1 MSASSLEAARNAL
14 SQLLSLTDEEGSPV
28 GPTTEGDLNGELS
41 ALPPSSNRAAIEDVY
56 NRIRTALGL
65 EEMPEGSVSFFKRL
79 EDGEEEYHLRY
90 NLSPAGKTGR
100 EERIIGQVDVGT
112 VFILARRLPAG
123 GDGNEGPS
131 DDQERLTA
139 EVDQSR
145 ELESGAKVTTETTW
159 KNGQLGPVE
168 LGTIEAF
175 FVPAVDLLER
185 EDE

>member
-1 MSASSLEAARNAL
+1 MYS
-14 SQLLSLTDEEGSPV
+14 
-28 GPTTEGDLNGELS
+28 
-41 ALPPSSNRAAIEDVY
+41 
-56 NRIRTALGL
+56 RIRTALGL

-90 NLSPAGKTGR
+90 SLSPEGKIGR
-100 EERIIGQVDVGT
+100 EERIIGQVDVGK
-112 VFILARRLPAG
+112 VFILARRLPAE
-123 GDGNEGPS
+123 GDGNESTS
-131 DDQERLTA
+131 DDLGRLTA

-159 KNGQLGPVE
+159 ENGQLGPVE
-168 LGTIEAF
+168 LGAIEAF